1 MSNLVSIRGLWENRL
16 KPPSLRKQPAFVD
29 IELTNRCNLRC
40 SMCWFHGTHG
50 IGDRYST
57 SEMKTGEILD
67 LIHQVAVYRPTIYIG
82 GAEPLVR
89 DDFVTIAGC
98 VKNFRLPMAFTTNG
112 TLLDTEIIQRI
123 VALGIENLNLSI
135 DGPSDIHDTLRGP
148 GVFRRVIDNLNELLS
163 MRKASGGKNPLIT
176 INVTISPLVVG
187 RLQETIES
195 IQDETGDQ
203 VDAFRIHHLWFITP
217 TELQAHQAAVRE
229 SLDRSAPGACAHRIP
244 FVDSIDSTLLS
255 KELSQLKGRE
265 KVTIFPDIHGSES
278 RAYYAEG
285 YQARK
290 RCGAPFH
297 AVVVKPNGDV
307 RFCPDEWIDDYVLG
321 NIRTD
326 RFESIWSSA
335 RAEHFRSAILRR
347 GSFPGCQRCSWMHC
361 F

>member
-1 MSNLVSIRGLWENRL
+1 
-16 KPPSLRKQPAFVD
+16 
-29 IELTNRCNLRC
+29 
-40 SMCWFHGTHG
+40 MCWFHGTNG

-57 SEMKTGEILD
+57 SEMTTGEILG
-67 LIHQVAVYRPTIYIG
+67 LINQLAVYRPDIYIG

-89 DDFVTIAGC
+89 DDFVTIAKC

-112 TLLDTEIIQRI
+112 TLLGTEINQCI

-135 DGPSDIHDTLRGP
+135 DGPIDIHDNLRGP

-163 MRKASGGKNPLIT
+163 MRRATGKKNPTIT

-195 IQDETGDQ
+195 ILDETGNQ
-203 VDAFRIHHLWFITP
+203 IDAFRIHHLWFITP
-217 TELQAHQAAVRE
+217 TELQVHHAAVRE
-229 SLDRSAPGACAHRIP
+229 ELDRLAPGACAHRIP
-244 FVDSIDSTLLS
+244 FIESINSTMLSNELS
-255 KELSQLKGRE
+255 KLKGRE
-265 KVTIFPDIHGSES
+265 KVTFFPDLYGREC
-278 RAYYAEG
+278 RTYYSDG

-290 RCGAPFH
+290 SCGAPFR
-297 AVVVKPNGDV
+297 AIVVKPNGDV

-321 NIRTD
+321 NIRKD

-335 RAEHFRSAILRR
+335 RAAHFRSVILRR